1 MMMIFPG
8 VLLAPALHYGDIA
21 LVQELADL
29 AMANVKKAIA
39 AAQTPAREQPEAIG
53 LVFGA
58 HVWPL
63 LAYHTRLFT
72 AAQQD
77 AVDTYLVE
85 YGLSWSGADAKMDT
99 IDHALIRKRSVTTM
113 GANLG
118 TTEAFAWL
126 CKCGHVLVAHHW
138 SRSRLLASAEIISA
152 LPSVPEMIKMIMCM
166 DMWNW
171 FHASCNAYFNLFIA
185 AASVCE
191 KLGAHERVLEY
202 SLAAVDEDLT
212 KAGSQLPGVIVL
224 AHSMRGRAL
233 AALGRPAEAGK
244 AFELAISEAHT
255 CGLWLYEAFAL
266 RDLKIDVLDSMGHG
280 EHGARR
286 LGEALRQLAGP
297 ASSWTR
303 LMKGMD
309 AAELMSLP
317 APEAGYQVI
326 YMTEPPPDHA
336 IAPTMAPTATAKLQ
350 AELSGLRMSQ
360 LRRRAV
366 DCAGLD
372 AVEEADDSDDP
383 RVALILLLLDASEA
397 EPIDA
402 DPASQASAAAAKAVR
417 TEPVRSQGGAH

>member
-1 MMMIFPG
+1 MPPKCI
-8 VLLAPALHYGDIA
+8 
-21 LVQELADL
+21 QKQDL
-29 AMANVKKAIA
+29 
-39 AAQTPAREQPEAIG
+39 PEAIG
-53 LVFGA
+53 LVLGA

-63 LAYHTRLFT
+63 LAYHTRMFT

-77 AVDTYLVE
+77 AVDTYSTVE

-171 FHASCNAYFNLFIA
+171 FRASCNAYFNLFIA

-224 AHSMRGRAL
+224 AHSMRGRAV

-303 LMKGMD
+303 LMKGLD

-336 IAPTMAPTATAKLQ
+336 IAPTMAPTATAKLR
-350 AELSGLRMSQ
+350 AELSGLKMSQ
-360 LRRRAV
+360 LRRRAT

-383 RVALILLLLDASEA
+383 RAALILLLLDASEA
-397 EPIDA
+397 EQAGAKA
-402 DPASQASAAAAKAVR
+402 DSASQASAAAAKAVR